1 VYVAARFII
10 KKLVGPSNGP
20 TLCHLWSDLSDHKW
34 QSHSS
39 RLVSLS
45 QNGCRACLQSLG
57 LHVLNSYHF
66 LCIRGLEILGKIV
79 SIVRVVQVKPL
90 VGILKLE
97 LELGLDGVLIVDSVV
112 GISIVDK
119 VLVSFARPRLP
130 ATGSAEE
137 HEHIKVS
144 NGIHR
149 EGSEGL

>member
-1 VYVAARFII
+1 MYVAARFII
-10 KKLVGPSNGP
+10 KNLVGPSNGP
-20 TLCHLWSDLSDHKW
+20 TLCHLWSDLSDHQW
-34 QSHSS
+34 LSHSS

-90 VGILKLE
+90 VGILE
-97 LELGLDGVLIVDSVV
+97 LELGLEGVLIVDSVV

-119 VLVSFARPRLP
+119 VLVSLARPRLP

-137 HEHIKVS
+137 HEQIKVS
-144 NGIHR
+144 NGVHR